1 MEKEDIK
8 IGDIHRIL
16 FGEAPELFLVEVLGR
31 SLFIYFLLLVAVRLM
46 GKRMSGQLTISEM
59 AIMVMLGAIVS
70 PAMQLPNVGIL
81 QGALILL
88 TSLFLYR
95 GWNYLEFVSPS
106 IEKMNHG
113 KVILLVKDGILMLNQ
128 LNNAK
133 LSRQQLFAELRKLNI
148 YNLGQ
153 VERVYLEAF
162 GLFSIYK
169 FKTPRAGLPILPPD
183 DKALRLQVG
192 FAEKNCIACASCGKV
207 TESHC
212 SSQPCEL
219 CESNEWVEATTLP

>member
-59 AIMVMLGAIVS
+59 AVMVMLGAIVS
-70 PAMQLPNVGIL
+70 PAMQLPDVGIL

-88 TSLFLYR
+88 TSLLLYR

-192 FAEKNCIACASCGKV
+192 FVEKNCITCASCGKV
-207 TESHC
+207 TERHC